1 MLEHGIF
8 VGRTAVVT
16 GGSRGIGAA
25 IASALAAQGAAV
37 VVTGRDAHAL
47 EAVVAAIRR
56 DGGRAE
62 SVVADLTDVAAVR
75 ALRTSTEAAFGRPD
89 LLVLSAGGSGVPIP
103 LLEEDVE
110 HWRQA
115 IDTNLTS
122 AFITLKIFLPAMYE
136 GGAGAVV
143 TIASSAGRQLSGAS
157 ASYAA
162 AKAGLL
168 TLTRQA
174 ALEAAP
180 HGLRVNAIAPSAI
193 VTERLAAVPSAER
206 EKIAQYF
213 PLKRLGTVDDVT
225 AATLFLLSDAAGWI
239 TGATLDIAG
248 GRVML

>member
-1 MLEHGIF
+1 MRKSQTF
-8 VGRTAVVT
+8 AGRIAVVT
-16 GGSRGIGAA
+16 GGSRGIGAG
-25 IASALAAQGAAV
+25 IATALAAQGAAV

-47 EAVVAAIRR
+47 EAVVAAIRH

-62 SVVADLTDVAAVR
+62 SVVADLTDVAAAR
-75 ALRTSTEAAFGRPD
+75 ALRTSAEAAFGTAD
-89 LLVLSAGGSGVPIP
+89 LLVLSAGGSGAPVP
-103 LLEEDVE
+103 LVDEDVE
-110 HWRQA
+110 NWRQA
-115 IDTNLTS
+115 IDANLTS

-136 GGAGAVV
+136 RGSGTVV

-193 VTERLAAVPSAER
+193 VTERLAAVSDTER
-206 EKIAQYF
+206 DKIAQYF

-225 AATLFLLSDAAGWI
+225 AAALFLLSDAAGWI